1 MFRSAASI
9 PKVFMSYL
17 KYIFAENF
25 YSIFC
30 TILVPDILMINAP
43 IFKHSGGFGE
53 TTFQTEKMMKEIYP
67 TRNIAIYNQNFT
79 LSGIISH
86 VNGTSLESGHFV
98 ADIISGDKIFHCD
111 DDRVTRSEHLSGFG
125 YVFTYSRSD
134 HVDSTENIQI
144 AGENDEIR
152 CESCNEPF
160 KTTSILRHVTNS
172 KCKTKVSA
180 DFVNRMKEISANRR
194 KKKKAKLYHDNKDFY
209 QDYFRNRHEEHKT
222 EDNLRDRKRHQ
233 KHKMEDNLKDRERH
247 QKHKIEDNLKDKER
261 HQKHKMEDNLK
272 DRERHQRHRMEDN
285 LKDSKRHQ
293 DHKME
298 DNLKDRERH
307 QKHKMEDNL
316 KCKERYRDC
325 KEIIHYSA
333 DVATRFKMFKEETM
347 EGKKINS
354 YLYHH
359 LFHFSCICRS
369 NLCLP

>member
-1 MFRSAASI
+1 M
-9 PKVFMSYL
+9 L
-17 KYIFAENF
+17 
-25 YSIFC
+25 C

-53 TTFQTEKMMKEIYP
+53 EEFQTEKMMKEIYP
-67 TRNIAIYNQNFT
+67 TRNITIYNQNFT

-144 AGENDEIR
+144 AGENDDIR

-160 KTTSILRHVTNS
+160 KMTSILRHVTNS

-233 KHKMEDNLKDRERH
+233 KHKMEDNLKNLERHQDNKMEDNLRDRERH
-247 QKHKIEDNLKDKER
+247 QKHKMEDNLKDKER

-307 QKHKMEDNL
+307 QKHKMEHNL

-347 EGKKINS
+347 EGKKVNS